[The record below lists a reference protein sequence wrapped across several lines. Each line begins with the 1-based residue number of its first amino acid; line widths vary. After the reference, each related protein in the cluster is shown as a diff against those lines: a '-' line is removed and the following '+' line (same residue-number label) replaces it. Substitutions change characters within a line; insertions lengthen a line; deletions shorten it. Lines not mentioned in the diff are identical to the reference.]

1 MVAGRL
7 QEKNGYFYI
16 VLSYKDSSGKRK
28 EPWFKTGLKVK
39 GNKRLAEQM
48 LLEYRTNFNT
58 ITGRL
63 KSQEKEEQKSPL
75 LFGDYI
81 SSWLEKRKHEIS
93 PTTYVG
99 YHYSIN
105 KIIKPYFNE
114 KGILLESITPADIE
128 QFYRNTMSGDE
139 YHQGVTGKTAIH
151 YHAYIRKCLQDAF
164 KEGLI
169 SYNPADLAKRPIAE
183 EYIANYYNIDEIKT
197 MLKAVKGTPIEFA
210 CHMASYYGLR
220 RSEIVGLK
228 WSAFDFTYNT
238 VTIRHTIS
246 SATIDGKYQ
255 IIAQD
260 RTKTKKSYRTLPISQ
275 ELKDLLFKMKR
286 EQEENKK
293 FFGNAYNHT
302 YDEYVYV
309 NKQGDLI
316 RPDFI
321 SQNFPIVLRN
331 NHLKKIRF
339 HDLRHSCATMLRHL
353 GVRMED
359 IQQYLGHSNIV
370 TTQKIYAH
378 FEQEQ
383 NARSLELIVE
393 ALAENEKSDFEM

>member
-197 MLKAVKGTPIEFA
+197 LLKAVKGTPIEFA
-210 CHMASYYGLR
+210 CHRQVITG
-220 RSEIVGLK
+220 
-228 WSAFDFTYNT
+228 
-238 VTIRHTIS
+238 
-246 SATIDGKYQ
+246 
-255 IIAQD
+255 
-260 RTKTKKSYRTLPISQ
+260 
-275 ELKDLLFKMKR
+275 
-286 EQEENKK
+286 
-293 FFGNAYNHT
+293 
-302 YDEYVYV
+302 
-309 NKQGDLI
+309 
-316 RPDFI
+316 
-321 SQNFPIVLRN
+321 
-331 NHLKKIRF
+331 
-339 HDLRHSCATMLRHL
+339 CA
-353 GVRMED
+353 
-359 IQQYLGHSNIV
+359 
-370 TTQKIYAH
+370 A
-378 FEQEQ
+378 
-383 NARSLELIVE
+383 ARS
-393 ALAENEKSDFEM
+393 